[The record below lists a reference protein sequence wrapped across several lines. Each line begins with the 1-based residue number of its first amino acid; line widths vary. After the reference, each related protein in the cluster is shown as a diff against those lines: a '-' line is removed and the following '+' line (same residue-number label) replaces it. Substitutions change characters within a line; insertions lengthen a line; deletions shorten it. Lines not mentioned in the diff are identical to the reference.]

1 MRRKTTFLIT
11 WRKSGILTVKW
22 LWNSSFL
29 LCSFKILEDLEL
41 QTSNVHF
48 TWHLLSCK
56 GWQGFYEPRQVRKD
70 FHVTFSSF
78 LTWEKFDS
86 QMSTTVLLLLREV
99 DPQMSTISCLWV
111 DHMTHKTSLTV
122 TTVRRS
128 RDCREITSREDRP
141 TRALL
146 RSKSFDSED

>member
-1 MRRKTTFLIT
+1 MKEMRRKTTFLIT

-86 QMSTTVLLLLREV
+86 QMSTKG
-99 DPQMSTISCLWV
+99 STSFE
-111 DHMTHKTSLTV
+111 
-122 TTVRRS
+122 RS
-128 RDCREITSREDRP
+128 RVTDVYDILLVGWSHDTQNKFDCDYCEEVPWLSRDHIER
-141 TRALL
+141 R
-146 RSKSFDSED
+146 